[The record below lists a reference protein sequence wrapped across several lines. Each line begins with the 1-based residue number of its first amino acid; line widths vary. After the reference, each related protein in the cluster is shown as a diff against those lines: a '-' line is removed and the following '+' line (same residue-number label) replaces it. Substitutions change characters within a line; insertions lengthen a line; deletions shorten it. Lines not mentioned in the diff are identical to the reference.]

1 MVSSDEK
8 TLYSDCCQYAL
19 KYISKYP
26 KTEKELSVKLY
37 QKWFN
42 SDQVRYTMDY
52 LKKKRFADDHVF
64 AESYVRSE
72 LVNKWKPVIAVRTKL
87 IQKWVDKKIID
98 EIINDY
104 KQDIAW
110 WITEKILKEIDNY
123 KKKWLEWFDII
134 HKLMRKWYQLDEIKK
149 VLESK
154 EF

>member
-1 MVSSDEK
+1 MVTGDEK

-26 KTEKELSVKLY
+26 KTEKELSAKLY

-134 HKLMRKWYQLDEIKK
+134 QKLMRKGYQLDEIKK

>member
-1 MVSSDEK
+1 MVSSDDK

-19 KYISKYP
+19 KYISKFP
-26 KTEKELSVKLY
+26 KTEKELAAKLY

-72 LVNKWKPVIAVRTKL
+72 LVNKGKPVIAVRTKL

-98 EIINDY
+98 ELISDY
-104 KQDIAW
+104 QQDIAW
-110 WITEKILKEIDNY
+110 WIKEKILKEIENY
-123 KKKWLEWFDII
+123 KRKWVEWFDII
-134 HKLMRKWYQLDEIKK
+134 QKLMRKWYQLDEIKK
-149 VLESK
+149 VIQNN
-154 EF
+154 